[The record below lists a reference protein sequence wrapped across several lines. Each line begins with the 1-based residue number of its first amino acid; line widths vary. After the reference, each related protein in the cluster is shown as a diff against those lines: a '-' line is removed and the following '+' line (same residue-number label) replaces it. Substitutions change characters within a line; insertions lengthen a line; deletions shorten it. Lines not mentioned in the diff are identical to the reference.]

1 MMYYYNPE
9 TKEVLSY
16 DALSDLLNASIALTD
31 ECVGDN
37 WYLIKEDEKP
47 ETGKYEKIFNGPI
60 EERAGS
66 YYKTYI
72 VVPMTDD
79 EVADVQAREAEA
91 RLNAARHT
99 RAEAVSRI
107 TVEVDGMVFDGDET
121 AQDRMSRVAAIA
133 SEEEL
138 STQLPWVLADN
149 TVANVTVA
157 QIKEALRK
165 ALYAQAALWVVP
177 YVGEVE

>member
-1 MMYYYNPE
+1 MSPVCSSSTKQAGGRVSE
-9 TKEVLSY
+9 TSRVLRG
-16 DALSDLLNASIALTD
+16 DLTQ
-31 ECVGDN
+31 E
-37 WYLIKEDEKP
+37 
-47 ETGKYEKIFNGPI
+47 
-60 EERAGS
+60 
-66 YYKTYI
+66 
-72 VVPMTDD
+72 
-79 EVADVQAREAEA
+79 
-91 RLNAARHT
+91 